1 MKQDNEKYIKE
12 KEEKQKELIY
22 VKRIKIQQE
31 FTLNKLRNENCKKDI
46 LLRRKEDEI
55 LKQRNEKV
63 IDKSNN

>member
-22 VKRIKIQQE
+22 VKKIKIQQE
-31 FTLNKLRNENCKKDI
+31 FALNKLRNENCKKDI

-55 LKQRNEKV
+55 LK
-63 IDKSNN
+63 